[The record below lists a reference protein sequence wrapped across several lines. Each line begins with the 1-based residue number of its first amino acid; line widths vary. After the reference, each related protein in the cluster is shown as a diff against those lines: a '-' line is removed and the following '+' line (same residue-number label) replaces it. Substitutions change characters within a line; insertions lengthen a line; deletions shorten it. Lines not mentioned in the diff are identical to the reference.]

1 MSTAATALS
10 MPLVTRRVRAYFAP
24 VNRTLKQATIFDPA
38 VNGSFNLSSP
48 PAPWMDLGWIENFT
62 RQSGSKIAPLSAGSP
77 ATTLYQVRESTDA
90 TVVFAFKTWTKL
102 SMALAAGAQHMNVLA
117 APSTGAAIGSGGKA
131 VPATTLGVGSSATAL
146 VLSAARSF
154 SAGAIVSVDSDYLG
168 QVGFVGTG
176 VSSAYVTSAAQVG
189 NDVDYVRRVS
199 FNVGRVVSVTPTTLQ
214 LAQPLLGGTPT
225 AGMKVQQVLGFV
237 DREGGSFF
245 QEWSALFVLQGEQ
258 GDRLLFHYPRLQP
271 ISYPREYSAAIAA
284 PIESVALEAAFRALP
299 VVDGNDGEQVL
310 CYRTYLP
317 AATTL
322 V

>member
-154 SAGAIVSVDSDYLG
+154 FCRRDCIGRLRLPRAGRLC
-168 QVGFVGTG
+168 
-176 VSSAYVTSAAQVG
+176 
-189 NDVDYVRRVS
+189 R
-199 FNVGRVVSVTPTTLQ
+199 
-214 LAQPLLGGTPT
+214 
-225 AGMKVQQVLGFV
+225 
-237 DREGGSFF
+237 DRS
-245 QEWSALFVLQGEQ
+245 
-258 GDRLLFHYPRLQP
+258 
-271 ISYPREYSAAIAA
+271 
-284 PIESVALEAAFRALP
+284 
-299 VVDGNDGEQVL
+299 
-310 CYRTYLP
+310 
-317 AATTL
+317 
-322 V
+322 